1 MFAQSAV
8 IQNKYLQYNTHTQH
22 QQNKLTLRIICK
34 SGWDGSVV
42 CVRTVQCTYYTSFY
56 VYGAYCT
63 RTGGNDGAHGRTD
76 ASGRICLKKKTKVT
90 FSVSNTESDFSFFFR
105 LSTLLRLFPIYV
117 VPLGKATIDFLQT
130 LKFIFR

>member
-1 MFAQSAV
+1 M
-8 IQNKYLQYNTHTQH
+8 
-22 QQNKLTLRIICK
+22 
-34 SGWDGSVV
+34 
-42 CVRTVQCTYYTSFY
+42 CVRTVPTILVSFY

-76 ASGRICLKKKTKVT
+76 ASGRICLTAD
-90 FSVSNTESDFSFFFR
+90 TESDFSFFFR

-117 VPLGKATIDFLQT
+117 VPLGKATIDFIQT